1 MISLDVVGL
10 VRDVTHGMSDT
21 TSKLTGTVSH
31 VLGQA
36 TGDSSFQVEREQNLE
51 SCQSSG
57 DHFKAGLINLT
68 GGIFGGM
75 SSIIT
80 QPYKGAV
87 EEGIGVS
94 NFLPSSLSSLS
105 SSSPPLPSPP
115 PPPPPLLILLIP
127 LLITLIISEL
137 ISLLITYKRVQ
148 HLVIKAILYSS
159 LALDLDLLIPKPLNP
174 KSSFLNHRVSY
185 GELVKV

>member
-87 EEGIGVS
+87 EEGVGVS
-94 NFLPSSLSSLS
+94 NFLASSSSSSLSSLS
-105 SSSPPLPSPP
+105 YSSSSSSSSSSSPT
-115 PPPPPLLILLIP
+115 LLILLIPSPSLPSSSPP

-137 ISLLITYKRVQ
+137 ISNI
-148 HLVIKAILYSS
+148 
-159 LALDLDLLIPKPLNP
+159 
-174 KSSFLNHRVSY
+174 
-185 GELVKV
+185 